1 MPAQI
6 YNVAYDFANIE
17 VSIDMVVRVGTTL
30 RVIQTLPIAEGVE
43 EVNYKPTIERAK
55 IYGSLRNPIDRTG
68 GIADYDASLTMLLY
82 WWRYVIDVAN
92 QNGFGLAQIEL
103 NVGVTYYKDPQVPLH
118 QDLLYRSAIKS
129 PEASFKKGP
138 DGLMQQVTLDPMN
151 IYYDGFDL
159 FGKTLA

>member
-1 MPAQI
+1 MAAKI
-6 YNVAYDFANIE
+6 YNVAYDFSNIE
-17 VSIDMVVRVGTTL
+17 VTIDVVHRVGTSL
-30 RVIQTLPIAEGVE
+30 EVIQTLPIAEGIE

-82 WWRYVIDVAN
+82 WWRYLIDVVN
-92 QNGFGLAQIEL
+92 QSRVGLANAEL
-103 NVGVTYYKDPQVPLH
+103 NVGVTYYKDQAVPLH
-118 QDLLYRSAIKS
+118 QDLLFRAAIKS

-151 IYYDGFDL
+151 VYYDGFDV
-159 FGKTLA
+159 FGKSLA